1 MRQCQRITPFL
12 CRPISLS
19 RRMAALFTDSST
31 LRQLTLRY
39 HELATP
45 DQLSPAERQVWDAAR
60 AATAHSYAPY
70 SRFHVGAA
78 LLLADG
84 SLVQGTNQENAA
96 YPSGLCAERTALFG
110 LAGSRPSPPPRIVG
124 MSVAGRPAEGDFTP
138 ALPCGA
144 CRQVML
150 EYEMRQGEPIWLL
163 LPSLSGTVL
172 RFDSLADLLPFH
184 FSPGDLPPRD

>member
-1 MRQCQRITPFL
+1 
-12 CRPISLS
+12 
-19 RRMAALFTDSST
+19 MAAPILDATT
-31 LRQLTLRY
+31 TRRQLSLHY

-45 DQLSPAERQVWDAAR
+45 NQLSAPERRVWDAAR
-60 AATAHSYAPY
+60 AATDHSYAPY
-70 SRFHVGAA
+70 SHFHVGAA
-78 LLLADG
+78 LLLEDG

-110 LAGSRPSPPPRIVG
+110 LAGGRPGPMPRIVG

-172 RFDSLADLLPFH
+172 RFERLADLLPFH
-184 FSPGDLPPRD
+184 FSPGDLPPRA

>member
-1 MRQCQRITPFL
+1 MAAPSLDATTTRRQL
-12 CRPISLS
+12 SLS
-19 RRMAALFTDSST
+19 
-31 LRQLTLRY
+31 Y
-39 HELATP
+39 HEFASP
-45 DQLSPAERQVWDAAR
+45 DHLSAAERQVWDAAR

-70 SRFHVGAA
+70 SHFHVGAA
-78 LLLADG
+78 LLLEDG

-110 LAGSRPSPPPRIVG
+110 LGGRPSPPPRIVG
-124 MSVAGRPAEGDFTP
+124 MSVAGRPAAGDFSP

-150 EYEMRQGEPIWLL
+150 EYEMRQGQPIWLL

-172 RFDSLADLLPFH
+172 RFERLADLLPFH
-184 FSPGDLPPRD
+184 FSPGDLPPRA

>member
-1 MRQCQRITPFL
+1 
-12 CRPISLS
+12 
-19 RRMAALFTDSST
+19 MAALSPDATT

-45 DQLSPAERQVWDAAR
+45 DQLSAPERQVWDAAR

-70 SRFHVGAA
+70 SHFHVGAA

-110 LAGSRPSPPPRIVG
+110 LAGSHLGAPPLILG
-124 MSVAGRPAEGDFTP
+124 MSVAGRPAQGEFAA

-150 EYEMRQGEPIWLL
+150 EAEMRQGQPIWLL
-163 LPSLSGTVL
+163 LPGPAGTVL
-172 RFDSLADLLPFH
+172 RFERLADLLPFH
-184 FSPGDLPPRD
+184 FSPADLPPRL

>member
-1 MRQCQRITPFL
+1 
-12 CRPISLS
+12 
-19 RRMAALFTDSST
+19 MAASSIEAPPT

-39 HELATP
+39 HELTTP
-45 DQLSPAERQVWDAAR
+45 NQLTPAERRVWDAAR

-70 SRFHVGAA
+70 SHFHVGAA

-84 SLVQGTNQENAA
+84 SLAQGTNQENAA

-110 LAGSRPSPPPRIVG
+110 LAGGRPSPPPLIVG
-124 MSVAGRPAEGDFTP
+124 MAVAGRPAAGDFGA

-150 EYEMRQGEPIWLL
+150 EYELRQGQPIWLL
-163 LPSLSGTVL
+163 LPSTTGTVL
-172 RFDSLADLLPFH
+172 RFERLADLLPFH
-184 FSPGDLPPRD
+184 FSSDDLPVRS

>member
-1 MRQCQRITPFL
+1 
-12 CRPISLS
+12 
-19 RRMAALFTDSST
+19 MAAPSLDATT
-31 LRQLTLRY
+31 TRRQLALTY
-39 HELATP
+39 HEFASP
-45 DQLSPAERQVWDAAR
+45 DHLNAAERQVWDAAR

-70 SRFHVGAA
+70 SHFHVGAA
-78 LLLADG
+78 LLLEDG

-110 LAGSRPSPPPRIVG
+110 LGGRPSPPPRIVG
-124 MSVAGRPAEGDFTP
+124 MSVAGRPAAGDFSP

-150 EYEMRQGEPIWLL
+150 EYEMRQGQPIWLL

-172 RFDSLADLLPFH
+172 RFERLADLLPFH
-184 FSPGDLPPRD
+184 FSPGDLPPRA

>member
-1 MRQCQRITPFL
+1 
-12 CRPISLS
+12 
-19 RRMAALFTDSST
+19 MAAPSIDST
-31 LRQLTLRY
+31 ATRRQLSLHY
-39 HELATP
+39 HELATAE
-45 DQLSPAERQVWDAAR
+45 QLTPAERLVWDAAR
-60 AATAHSYAPY
+60 VATDHSYAPY
-70 SRFHVGAA
+70 SGFHVGAA

-110 LAGSRPSPPPRIVG
+110 LAGSRPSPPPLIVG
-124 MSVAGRPAEGDFTP
+124 MSVAGRPATGDFSP

-150 EYEMRQGEPIWLL
+150 EYEMRQGQPIWLL

-172 RFDSLADLLPFH
+172 RFERLADLLPFH
-184 FSPGDLPPRD
+184 FSPGDLPPRL

>member
-1 MRQCQRITPFL
+1 
-12 CRPISLS
+12 
-19 RRMAALFTDSST
+19 MAALATDSST
-31 LRQLTLRY
+31 LRQLTLCY
-39 HELATP
+39 HELDTP
-45 DQLSPAERQVWDAAR
+45 DALSPAERQVWDAAR

-124 MSVAGRPAEGDFTP
+124 MSVAGRPAEGDFSP

-150 EYEMRQGEPIWLL
+150 EYEMRQGQPIWLL
-163 LPSLSGTVL
+163 LPSLSGTIL
-172 RFDSLADLLPFH
+172 RFDSLADLLPFR
-184 FSPGDLPPRD
+184 FSADDLPART